1 MTLRIKELCKEKG
14 TTLSKIAEEIGTTQ
28 TSLSRVI
35 GEGGNPTLSLL
46 QRTADALSVSIIELF
61 ESKSKTEL
69 TALVEYRNDFYKAE
83 TLEELKEIVSK
94 IESK

>member
-14 TTLSKIAEEIGTTQ
+14 TTLSKIAKEIGTTQ
-28 TSLSRVI
+28 TSLSRAI
-35 GEGGNPTLSLL
+35 GESGNPTLSLL
-46 QRTADALSVSIIELF
+46 QRTADALGVSIIELF

-69 TALVEYRNDFYKAE
+69 TALVECQNDFYKAE
-83 TLEELKEIVSK
+83 TLEGLKEIVSK